1 MSKSKR
7 KKSGKNGLRNFS
19 IVYILVTVFI
29 PFIPI
34 IIWSFAFRWNY
45 PNVVPEWGLRAWK
58 YALSQ
63 KSIISSLLL
72 SINVSLTVTLI
83 SLCVGM
89 PAAKVLGTKD
99 FKGKKVV
106 ETIVTLPAIVPVLVV
121 IMGLQVIFIKINLI
135 NTFWGVV
142 IVQLIPTIPY
152 MIMYLQSTFEDYPVS
167 YEDQAKVLGASTMV
181 TFFQIT
187 IPIIYPGIIVASLY
201 AFLVSWS
208 QYLLT
213 IMIGGPNVRTLPTQL
228 FAFIGSGDNAIS
240 AVVSII
246 FVFPAI
252 LMLLITSRYL
262 SGNGEKKSG
271 GNEV

>member
-1 MSKSKR
+1 MYKSKR
-7 KKSGKNGLRNFS
+7 KSHKSNKLRNFS
-19 IVYILVTVFI
+19 IIFIIMSVFI

-45 PNVVPEWGLRAWK
+45 PKLIPEWGLRAWK
-58 YALSQ
+58 YAFSQ
-63 KSIISSLLL
+63 KSLL
-72 SINVSLTVTLI
+72 SSMFVSINLSFVATFI

-89 PAAKVLGTKD
+89 PAAKVLATKE
-99 FKGKKVV
+99 FKGKKIV
-106 ETIVTLPAIVPVLVV
+106 ETIITLPAIVPILVV
-121 IMGLQVIFIKINLI
+121 IMGIQIIFIKINLI

-142 IVQLIPTIPY
+142 IVQLITTIPY
-152 MIMYLQSTFEDYPVS
+152 MVMYLQSTFKDYPVA
-167 YEDQAKVLGASTMV
+167 YEEQAKVLGASSIV
-181 TFFQIT
+181 IFFKIT

-252 LMLLITSRYL
+252 LMLLITSSYL
-262 SGNGEKKSG
+262 SGKLE
-271 GNEV
+271 